1 MSKVIKQMEI
11 DDLRGTFKEVRDL
24 VLLTFEK
31 LDAQSEYA
39 LRKALREKK
48 VRLKQVKNSL
58 TRKVFKE
65 LNFSV
70 PDESDY
76 WAKPTVLAF
85 GPPGV
90 ATVSKAID
98 AELRNPK
105 TAAKYRERVKVKG
118 AIADGQPVAFDVAK
132 TMPTRE
138 ELIGQIVGMILGP
151 ASSIAACLTGP
162 AGEVASQIQTLADKK
177 EDGAPAA

>member
-1 MSKVIKQMEI
+1 VSKVIKKMEM
-11 DDLRGTFKEVRDL
+11 DDLRGTFKDVRDL
-24 VLLTFEK
+24 VLLTFDK
-31 LDAQSEYA
+31 LDSQGEYG

-48 VRLKQVKNSL
+48 IRLKQVKNSL

-76 WAKPTVLAF
+76 WQKPTVLAF
-85 GPPGV
+85 GPAGV
-90 ATVSKAID
+90 ATISKAVE
-98 AELRNPK
+98 AELKDPK
-105 TAAKYRERVKVKG
+105 KAAKYRETVKVKG
-118 AIADGQPVAFDVAK
+118 AIADGQPVAFDLAK

-138 ELIGQIVGMILGP
+138 ELVGQIVGMILGP
-151 ASSIAACLTGP
+151 AQSIAACLTGP
-162 AGEVASQIQTLADKK
+162 AGEVASQIQTIADKK